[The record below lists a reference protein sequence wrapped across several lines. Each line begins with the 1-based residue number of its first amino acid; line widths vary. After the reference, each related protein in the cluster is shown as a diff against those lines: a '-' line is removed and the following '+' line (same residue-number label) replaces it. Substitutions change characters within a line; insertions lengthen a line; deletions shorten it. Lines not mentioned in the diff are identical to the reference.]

1 MRWKKH
7 GPAKVP
13 QWHRNN
19 HRNPKSPLR
28 NLRMKSLPGSTAQVQ
43 HGCMH
48 SVNSMKPYRTKS
60 IRYFQGI
67 KVRQRHRRNRRKVTV
82 KRISNLRMKSLPVNT
97 AQGLNADG
105 RSAVA

>member
-1 MRWKKH
+1 H
-7 GPAKVP
+7 GPAKVQ

-28 NLRMKSLPGSTAQVQ
+28 NLRMKSLPGSMVQVQ
-43 HGCMH
+43 QGCMH

-67 KVRQRHRRNRRKVTV
+67 KGKQRLRRSRRKVTG
-82 KRISNLRMKSLPVNT
+82 KRISNLRMKSLPVST
-97 AQGLNADG
+97 VQGLNADG
-105 RSAVA
+105 HSAV